1 MGNWIIAIPPDVLK
15 SRLQAAPEGTYP
27 GGLRDV
33 LSVLLKEEGV
43 RGLYKGAV
51 PILEG
56 FPGQRCLLLRI
67 RDGPEI
73 FELGRAFPL
82 KTTSTLSFPAL
93 SIGESSMHKSSG
105 YPKP

>member
-1 MGNWIIAIPPDVLK
+1 MTYELLKAELIPDPNNISPLRTMLAGGLAGIANWIIAIPPDVLK

-51 PILEG
+51 PV
-56 FPGQRCLLLRI
+56 FLRYRNI
-67 RDGPEI
+67 H
-73 FELGRAFPL
+73 
-82 KTTSTLSFPAL
+82 
-93 SIGESSMHKSSG
+93 SS
-105 YPKP
+105 PN